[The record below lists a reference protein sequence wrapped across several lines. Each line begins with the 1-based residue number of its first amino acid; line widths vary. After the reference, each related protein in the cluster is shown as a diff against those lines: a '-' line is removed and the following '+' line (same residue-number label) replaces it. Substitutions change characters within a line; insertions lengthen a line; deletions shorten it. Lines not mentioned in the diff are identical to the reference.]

1 MRRDT
6 TSHGDEGDGGSV
18 PHRMA
23 ELRAIVAMLEFAAER
38 ARDVG
43 ADTAGEDI
51 DRVARSVRR
60 DLEAGE

>member
-6 TSHGDEGDGGSV
+6 TSHGDEGDGVSV
-18 PHRMA
+18 PHRKA

-43 ADTAGEDI
+43 EHTVGEDI
-51 DRVARSVRR
+51 DRLVRSVRR